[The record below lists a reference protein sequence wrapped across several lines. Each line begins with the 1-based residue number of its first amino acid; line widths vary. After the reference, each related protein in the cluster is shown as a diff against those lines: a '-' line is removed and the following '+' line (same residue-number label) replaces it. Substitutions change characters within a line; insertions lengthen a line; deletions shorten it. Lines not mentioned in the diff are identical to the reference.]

1 MNQVKKDQMDRLEP
15 FLLEYF
21 KYLREEINLRIVKH
35 SRLLI
40 YKLIAVGAILA
51 FILNSSAR
59 SMQIIDFIKD
69 TQYLIWIVP
78 LICINFDMLIL
89 GNLRVVRNI
98 GIYILENYEKKAFK
112 EWKAG
117 IAALDSF
124 VFWEEAGAH
133 DHLRWRC
140 YTKLDM
146 SIIFSIT
153 FFLIVVPLI
162 STLYLLAHYR
172 LPVYRWNL
180 LIGITL
186 IIVSLFIYVRML
198 KLVIDKKESINPP
211 GADDSANKQTGKPE

>member
-1 MNQVKKDQMDRLEP
+1 MNQAKKDQMDRLDP

-51 FILNSSAR
+51 FILNSSNN
-59 SMQIIDFIKD
+59 SMQIMDFIKD
-69 TQYLIWIVP
+69 TQYVIWIVP

-98 GIYILENYEKKAFK
+98 GLYIMENYEKKAFK
-112 EWKAG
+112 EWQKG
-117 IAALDSF
+117 NDALASF
-124 VFWEEAGAH
+124 EFWEEAGAH
-133 DHLRWRC
+133 NHLRWRC

-146 SIIFSIT
+146 TIIFSIT
-153 FFLIVVPLI
+153 FFLIIVPFI
-162 STLYLLAHYR
+162 STTYLLAHYR

-180 LIGITL
+180 LIGSIL
-186 IIVSLFIYVRML
+186 AVVSFFIYTRML
-198 KLVIDKKESINPP
+198 KLVIV
-211 GADDSANKQTGKPE
+211 